1 MNRVAVREAWMRRRI
16 AGWPKSQSAD
26 VQPMT
31 AARACVNSFHV
42 SAVPRTVL
50 REEDLMHMIC
60 TRIFLTV
67 SIVLVLGSP
76 VSAQNQ
82 TGENSGDVPGRVT
95 PAVEAVATA
104 SDALSLASWARE
116 AEDAEA
122 MLVAARM
129 LASVGT
135 LGATPEPESTG
146 TGTGTASVPGAA
158 PSSEALFDEAASLAA
173 GDADILAR
181 ITAARS
187 VAARGFGGPRSWI
200 RDIPA
205 RSNVNYRL
213 AARGGEVWSIAAVGD
228 GSTDVNLDIRDEN
241 GALVCRDIAPEARA
255 SCRFTPPWGGYFQ
268 VQIINLGSVE
278 TRVLV
283 LSSQ

>member
-1 MNRVAVREAWMRRRI
+1 
-16 AGWPKSQSAD
+16 
-26 VQPMT
+26 
-31 AARACVNSFHV
+31 
-42 SAVPRTVL
+42 
-50 REEDLMHMIC
+50 MIC
-60 TRIFLTV
+60 TRIFLLV
-67 SIVLVLGSP
+67 SMAVALAEP
-76 VSAQNQ
+76 VAAQDR
-82 TGENSGDVPGRVT
+82 TGKNPGDVPGRVT
-95 PAVEAVATA
+95 PAVEAIATA
-104 SDALSLASWARE
+104 AEALSLASWARE

-158 PSSEALFDEAASLAA
+158 PSSEALFDEAATLAA

-205 RSNVNYRL
+205 RSNVTYRL
-213 AARGGEVWSIAAVGD
+213 VARGGEVWSIAAVGD
-228 GSTDVNLDIRDEN
+228 GSTDVDLEIWDEN
-241 GALVCRDIAPEARA
+241 GGLVCRDIAPEARA
-255 SCRFTPPWGGYFQ
+255 SCRFTPPWGSYFQ
-268 VQIINLGSVE
+268 VRIINLGSVE